1 MPQKSV
7 QKWDFE
13 LSSGIPSEEGGKF
26 FPISA
31 CVGHIIL
38 LVVADFSRKHNTNG
52 SRNSG
57 IKKHNVISDQS
68 QVRQLVKKHE
78 NRLIPKPPDTYFKRT
93 RGKQQI
99 LH

>member
-7 QKWDFE
+7 QNWDFE
-13 LSSGIPSEEGGKF
+13 LSGGIPSEEGGKF
-26 FPISA
+26 PISS
-31 CVGHIIL
+31 CDGHIIL
-38 LVVADFSRKHNTNG
+38 LVVADFSRKQNTNG

-68 QVRQLVKKHE
+68 QVRQLVKQHE
-78 NRLIPKPPDTYFKRT
+78 NRLMDTYFKR
-93 RGKQQI
+93 RRSKQQI